1 VNNIRSRGEIVLMR
15 YNSPWTP
22 WFARR
27 NEVAVD
33 IELEDAD

>member
-1 VNNIRSRGEIVLMR
+1 MR